1 MTDDNSRKSQPV
13 RARMT
18 GRRLPWLLAT
28 LVLAAVVP
36 ASPGQ
41 ANAAEKIDLE
51 LFSREEI
58 GTSGTCS
65 VRLWQ
70 ANRDPETDRYAVV
83 FQEELDT
90 DHRRSPA
97 RIMIAGKAERLERAA
112 TGGASAGYDLY
123 PDQFYRSPDGK
134 TRVLLE
140 LRIAPEEGEAVE
152 IESGL
157 LTVIQSGRL
166 PFRMR
171 VKGGAGCMTP
181 GALGGG
187 EEPDGDLSNIFHR
200 YELDSGN
207 IPDVLIAA
215 ANEAYE
221 CDWREALDRAG
232 AVAYQTSEEGAVWD
246 LGCAAGMH
254 NVAHVYAHVYLADP
268 TQFTLLRFQNVKG
281 HPRQSRHVLFNPAWD
296 ETTRTVTGFTVDRG
310 LGDCGKFERHR
321 LVDAE
326 FKMIEYRAKPDCD
339 GNAIDPEDFPLIYKG
354 Q

>member
-1 MTDDNSRKSQPV
+1 MTDYRTPTNQPQ
-13 RARMT
+13 REPNR
-18 GRRLPWLLAT
+18 GRRIASLVAG
-28 LVLAAVVP
+28 LVLAATFAAP
-36 ASPGQ
+36 PG
-41 ANAAEKIDLE
+41 AARAEEKIDLE
-51 LFSREEI
+51 LFSREEQ
-58 GTSGTCS
+58 GAPGTCS

-83 FQEELDT
+83 FREELDA
-90 DHRRSPA
+90 DHRRAPA
-97 RIMIAGKAERLERAA
+97 RIMISGKAVELERVA

-123 PDQFYRSPDGK
+123 PDQFYRSLDGK

-140 LRIAPEEGEAVE
+140 LGIAPEEGEAVE
-152 IESGL
+152 IETGL
-157 LTVIQSGRL
+157 LTVIQTGRV

-181 GALGGG
+181 AALDGS

-200 YELDSGN
+200 YELGSSN

-268 TQFTLLRFQNVKG
+268 AQFTLLRFQNVKG
-281 HPRQSRHVLFNPAWD
+281 HPRQSRHVLFNPTWD
-296 ETTRTVTGFTVDRG
+296 EATRTVTSFTVDRG

-339 GNAIDPEDFPLIYKG
+339 GNAIDPEDFPLIYKA